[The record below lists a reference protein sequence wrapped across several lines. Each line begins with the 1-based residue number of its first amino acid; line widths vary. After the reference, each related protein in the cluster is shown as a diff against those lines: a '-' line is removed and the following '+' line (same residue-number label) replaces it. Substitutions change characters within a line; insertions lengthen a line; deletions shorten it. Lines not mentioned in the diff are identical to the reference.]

1 MNPLVEAFGTQG
13 TVKRPLSRIE
23 RIGMTLATHVLVW
36 ITLRHVSENVTHDAR
51 MSVEREVAYLPS
63 DVIEAFEYG
72 KAEANRIAERL
83 ARLYDIGPAMNEAT
97 NRAIVQKKKK
107 EQEAE
112 GFFGLTDKQRMALQY
127 QKQYLAGLLR
137 H

>member
-23 RIGMTLATHVLVW
+23 RLGMALATRILVW
-36 ITLRHVSENVTHDAR
+36 ITVRHVSEEAIQNVRTT
-51 MSVEREVAYLPS
+51 VEREVAYLPS

-72 KAEANRIAERL
+72 KAEANRLAERL
-83 ARLYDIGPAMNEAT
+83 ARLYDIGPAMKEAT
-97 NRAIVQKKKK
+97 NRAVVQKKKK

-112 GFFGLTDKQRMALQY
+112 GFGLTAKQKLALQY

>member
-13 TVKRPLSRIE
+13 TVKRPLNRIE
-23 RIGMTLATHVLVW
+23 RFSMALVTRLLVW
-36 ITLRHVSENVTHDAR
+36 ITLRHVSEDVMQDVRIA
-51 MSVEREVAYLPS
+51 VEREVAYLPS

-112 GFFGLTDKQRMALQY
+112 GFGLTDKQKLALQY
-127 QKQYLAGLLR
+127 QQQYLAGLMR